1 MSEQKSEKQPN
12 GVSQEPA
19 SSGYPNANRSGN
31 PGTSGA
37 KPLSVPSDQIA
48 GVERSREESWQGHA
62 DESYENQRSSFPWTR
77 VALGLSAGFLLGRY
91 WPLVLAGVA
100 VDGAVMATGRKRLSS
115 GARQVPVAA
124 VGAATHA
131 LEAATQAVKTAG
143 PTITHLA
150 KPAAEAASHAAG
162 VASRA
167 GGAASQAVG
176 LAAHALHGGL
186 QTAAEVG
193 AKLGHGALTQA
204 ERLASG
210 AATLG
215 SAAGEALADS
225 VGDVIGGPLASAGRF
240 AAGGLAA
247 AQHAAPV
254 AAQRGAS
261 VASNGARLAAKVGG
275 PALVALGGT
284 LGTVGDKLSTWAEP
298 PPPRRDYLKLFAAAG
313 LALALVGL
321 VLATDQLG
329 LASAKAGADARP

>member
-37 KPLSVPSDQIA
+37 KPLSIPSDQIA
-48 GVERSREESWQGHA
+48 GVERSREESWQGDA
-62 DESYENQRSSFPWTR
+62 DESDESQRSSFPWTR

-115 GARQVPVAA
+115 GAKRIPVAA

-131 LEAATQAVKTAG
+131 LEAATQAMKTAG
-143 PTITHLA
+143 PNITHLA
-150 KPAAEAASHAAG
+150 KPAAEAASHAAD
-162 VASRA
+162 V
-167 GGAASQAVG
+167 
-176 LAAHALHGGL
+176 AAHALHGGL

-193 AKLGHGALTQA
+193 VKLGHGAVTQA

-261 VASNGARLAAKVGG
+261 VASNSARLAAKVGG

-298 PPPRRDYLKLFAAAG
+298 PPPRRDYLKLVATVG
-313 LALALVGL
+313 LALALAGL